1 MAKYDTHKIYKL
13 ESKQGSLDRVEKLI
27 VNLRKKYDI
36 PQDISYNILISITEA
51 INNAITHGNKNNT
64 EKFIIFEIFSSSTRL
79 LFKIKDE
86 GEGFNPTEV
95 DDCTATENLL
105 KDSGRGIFIMKSL
118 SDTFDVSSSEN
129 GTLFTMCFKYGNS

>member
-13 ESKQGSLDRVEKLI
+13 ESKQHSLDRVEKLI
-27 VNLRKKYDI
+27 ENLRKKYEI
-36 PQDISYNILISITEA
+36 PQEIFYNILISVTEA
-51 INNAITHGNKNNT
+51 VNNAITHGNKNNI
-64 EKFIIFEIFSSSTRL
+64 EKFITFEIFSSSTQV

-86 GEGFNPTEV
+86 GEGFNPAEV

-105 KDSGRGIFIMKSL
+105 KDSGRGIFIMRSL

>member
-36 PQDISYNILISITEA
+36 PQDIFYNILISITEA

>member
-1 MAKYDTHKIYKL
+1 MTKYDTHKIYKL

-36 PQDISYNILISITEA
+36 PQDIFYNILISITEA